1 MLMHDDVM
9 YLQDVVSLYLQTL
22 RSDDKIA
29 LVGELG
35 QCWRCRFADIC
46 NPQKI
51 MQGER
56 PSPYWPLTP
65 SPKTKDIRNFN
76 PKQAFSRECR
86 INEWVSMVNVKNARE
101 ITEKSRSFFGNMYKH
116 ADTGAYWFGMLVD
129 LGYKFS
135 DPFIAT
141 NSQVKDYY
149 DHAWQGHSGHS
160 VWVNQ
165 GDGKSKYNAAE
176 IIDRIRREFGFEMP
190 EIVGK

>member
-1 MLMHDDVM
+1 
-9 YLQDVVSLYLQTL
+9 
-22 RSDDKIA
+22 
-29 LVGELG
+29 
-35 QCWRCRFADIC
+35 
-46 NPQKI
+46 

-101 ITEKSRSFFGNMYKH
+101 ITEKSRSFFGNMYKL
-116 ADTGAYWFGMLVD
+116 ADTGAYWFGMLGV

>member
-1 MLMHDDVM
+1 
-9 YLQDVVSLYLQTL
+9 
-22 RSDDKIA
+22 
-29 LVGELG
+29 
-35 QCWRCRFADIC
+35 
-46 NPQKI
+46 
-51 MQGER
+51 
-56 PSPYWPLTP
+56 
-65 SPKTKDIRNFN
+65 
-76 PKQAFSRECR
+76 
-86 INEWVSMVNVKNARE
+86 
-101 ITEKSRSFFGNMYKH
+101 
-116 ADTGAYWFGMLVD
+116 MLVD

-165 GDGKSKYNAAE
+165 GDGKSKYNAVE

>member
-1 MLMHDDVM
+1 MGVD
-9 YLQDVVSLYLQTL
+9 
-22 RSDDKIA
+22 
-29 LVGELG
+29 G
-35 QCWRCRFADIC
+35 QC
-46 NPQKI
+46 QKCP
-51 MQGER
+51 GNNR
-56 PSPYWPLTP
+56 
-65 SPKTKDIRNFN
+65 
-76 PKQAFSRECR
+76 
-86 INEWVSMVNVKNARE
+86 
-101 ITEKSRSFFGNMYKH
+101 KSRSFFGNMYKH